1 MDAIQTFFSAHP
13 SAWLLV
19 VAIGAVLALRLLV
32 RLACLGVTV
41 ILGIAVVVVALDL
54 LR

>member
-1 MDAIQTFFSAHP
+1 MEQIQSFFAAHP

-19 VAIGAVLALRLLV
+19 LAFGTVIALRLLV

-41 ILGIAVVVVALDL
+41 ILGIAVIVVALDL
-54 LR
+54 IR

>member
-1 MDAIQTFFSAHP
+1 MDVVSQFFASHP

-19 VAIGAVLALRLLV
+19 LAIGAVIVLRLLV

-41 ILGIAVVVVALDL
+41 ILGAAIVLIALDV